1 MMVVAITVEAQVNIA
16 NGLLAYYPYNGNAND
31 ASGNGY
37 NGTVGTG
44 VTLSTDRFGIQNKAY
59 NFQNDAIVVSNIFY
73 DLDSNFTITAWFNTS
88 ATNSNRLFLL
98 SDNSVMMRKFTAASL
113 NRVSS
118 VFVEGYFTTSETSC
132 GLNDNTALM
141 PSSASPNPYLDG
153 QWHMLTL
160 TRNNN
165 LLSLYVDSVFIDDE
179 NIVDNCT
186 QFQGLLAS
194 EFQMG
199 SIPGQFV
206 TFIGKLDDVMIHT
219 RVLNNSEI
227 SYLHNLNSSWSSP
240 TATEL
245 FLENNLTIFP
255 NPTKSL
261 VNLQLPK
268 NAEYTVYVVD
278 VNGRTIYNNY
288 FTGSDFQLNTLE
300 WSKGIYMLKLAD
312 ENGKIYTQ
320 KIVKE

>member
-1 MMVVAITVEAQVNIA
+1 MLFAVSVSAQVNIA

-31 ASGNGY
+31 ESGNVY
-37 NGTVGTG
+37 NGTVGAG
-44 VTLSTDRFGIQNKAY
+44 VTLSTDRFGVQNKAY
-59 NFQNDAIVVSNIFY
+59 DFQNGAITGTFVPY
-73 DLDSNFTITAWFNTS
+73 DLDSNYTITAWFNTS
-88 ATNSNRLFLL
+88 ATNHNRLFLW
-98 SDNSVMMRKFTAASL
+98 SDNPAMKKKYTAAGL

-118 VFVEGYFTTSETSC
+118 AFVEGYFSTNETSC
-132 GLNDNTALM
+132 GGINDNIAFM

-165 LLSLYVDSVFIDDE
+165 LLSFYVDSVFIDDE
-179 NIVDNCT
+179 IIVDNCT
-186 QFQGLLAS
+186 QLQGRTTDD
-194 EFQMG
+194 FQMG
-199 SIPGQFV
+199 STPTQFSA
-206 TFIGKLDDVMIHT
+206 FIGKLDDVMIHT
-219 RVLNNSEI
+219 RVLNTSEI
-227 SYLHNLNSSWSSP
+227 SYLYNLNSSWSSP
-240 TATEL
+240 TATEVIS
-245 FLENNLTIFP
+245 ENELRLFP

-261 VNLQLPK
+261 VNFQLPK
-268 NAEYTVYVVD
+268 NAEYTVNVID